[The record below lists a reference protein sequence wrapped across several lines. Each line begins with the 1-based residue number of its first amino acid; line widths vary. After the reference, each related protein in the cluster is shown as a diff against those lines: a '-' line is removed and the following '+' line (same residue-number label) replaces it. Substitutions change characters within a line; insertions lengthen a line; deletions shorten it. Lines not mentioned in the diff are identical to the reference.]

1 MKIVIV
7 NGSPRTDGAT
17 AAILRSME
25 KQLLA
30 YGAEVGYYDLSLL
43 TMSQC
48 KGCCACYTTGHCHI
62 NDDAEKLSRAISK
75 ADGLVLG
82 SPTYASNV
90 TGHLKLLI
98 DRGHFVIEQLLTGK
112 YCVTVATGENYGS
125 RNTGRILNNLVL
137 YSGGQLTQKIVLN
150 VPFGSV
156 RKDDKHVQK
165 TGSKAARKLYL
176 DIITYRKHPFQ
187 ILVHWIIFTFGIRP
201 FVKKKGELYKGVVE
215 RWKEYGLISRSS
227 SKYSAA

>member
-30 YGAEVGYYDLSLL
+30 CGAEVEYYDLSLL

-112 YCVTVATGENYGS
+112 YCVTLATGENYGS
-125 RNTGRILNNLVL
+125 RNTERILNDLVL
-137 YSGGQLTQKIVLN
+137 HSGGQLTQKIVLN

-156 RKDDKHVQK
+156 RKDSQPAQNA
-165 TGSKAARKLYL
+165 GSQAARKLYR
-176 DIITYRKHPFQ
+176 DISMNRKHPFQ
-187 ILVHWIIFTFGIRP
+187 ILLHRIIFTFGIRP

-215 RWKEYGLISRSS
+215 RWKEYGLISREI
-227 SKYSAA
+227 